1 MRKIFVLF
9 LLLFSLFFNIN
20 NLYSDLEWTSW
31 WNQWWITNCT
41 FDWEWD
47 IWDALDWCL
56 QGTGLVSWNNVTVD
70 WTGWFADKISNW
82 VNNISIYLWII
93 AVWSIV
99 YWSLILTLSAWEDEK
114 ITKAKN
120 IIKWWILWFLWLIST
135 AAIIN
140 LVVNIMYSL

>member
-20 NLYSDLEWTSW
+20 NLYSDLEGTSGG
-31 WNQWWITNCT
+31 NQGGITNCT
-41 FDWEWD
+41 FDGEGD
-47 IWDALDWCL
+47 IGDALDGCL
-56 QGTGLVSWNNVTVD
+56 QGTGLVSGNNVTVD
-70 WTGWFADKISNW
+70 GTGGFADKISNW
-82 VNNISIYLWII
+82 VNNISIYLGII
-93 AVWSIV
+93 AVGSIV
-99 YWSLILTLSAWEDEK
+99 YGSLILTLSAGEDEK

-120 IIKWWILWFLWLIST
+120 IIKWGILGFLGLIST